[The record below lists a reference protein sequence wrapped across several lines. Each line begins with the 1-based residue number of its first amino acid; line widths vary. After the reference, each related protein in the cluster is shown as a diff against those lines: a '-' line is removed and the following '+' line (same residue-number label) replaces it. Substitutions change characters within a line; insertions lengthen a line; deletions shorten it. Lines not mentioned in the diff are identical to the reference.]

1 MKNVKLIFILFTSLL
16 LQNCTSNFEEVN
28 VDPNNPTE
36 VPAHLFL
43 GNIVRVNQN
52 AIYDTFVGGDMGLC
66 WAQHWSK
73 VQYNDEE
80 KYLPRRGVIDGI
92 WDQLYAD
99 VISDAK
105 SMYTIA
111 DKEGNNNLKGIS
123 LILQANAFQ
132 ILTDIYGPVPFSEV
146 GQAGNLKPKF
156 DSQEDVYTGIIN
168 YLTQAE
174 QLLALNQG
182 EVPSTSDLIYG
193 GDISKWR
200 KLGNSLK
207 FKVLMRI
214 SNKVNV
220 SASLQALVND
230 ANLMDSNEDSAQLI
244 YLAAQPDA
252 NPIYET
258 IIFGNRAEFKN
269 SSVLVDKLT
278 TLNDP
283 RRPIIS
289 QTNSSGQYVGNIP
302 GQENTSNYNGFSSP
316 GTFYLSPTLPGVIL
330 SHSQVKFLLAEAA
343 NRGLI
348 SGGQTAA
355 FNYYLEGIEASLV
368 FNGVPQTEIDAYLAL
383 PSLVF
388 TTQAD
393 GKVKIGEQNWIAL
406 YGQGVE
412 AWTEWRRTGVPA
424 LSPALNAAIPS
435 IPKRYYY
442 PTYSININRDNYLA
456 AIATLSN
463 GDELTSSVWWMN

>member
-1 MKNVKLIFILFTSLL
+1 M
-16 LQNCTSNFEEVN
+16 QNCTKDFEKVN
-28 VDPNNPTE
+28 IDPNSPTE

-43 GNIVRVNQN
+43 GNIIRVNQN
-52 AIYDTFVGGDMGLC
+52 AIYSTFVGGDMGLC

-92 WDQLYAD
+92 WDALYAD

-105 SMYTIA
+105 SMYSIA
-111 DKEGNNNLKGIS
+111 SAEGNTNLQGIS
-123 LILQANAFQ
+123 LVLQANSFQ
-132 ILTDIYGPVPFSEV
+132 ILTDIYGPVPFTEV
-146 GQAGNLKPKF
+146 GQVGNLKPKF
-156 DSQEDVYTGIIN
+156 DSQEDVYNGIIDF
-168 YLTQAE
+168 LTQAD

-182 EVPSTSDLIYG
+182 QVPATSDLLYG
-193 GDISKWR
+193 GNIAKWR
-200 KLGNSLK
+200 KLANSLK
-207 FKVLMRI
+207 LKALMRI

-220 SASLQALVND
+220 SSQVQALVT
-230 ANLMDSNEDSAQLI
+230 AGNLMSSNEDSAQLV

-258 IIFGNRAEFKN
+258 IIFGNRAEYKN
-269 SSVLVDKLT
+269 SSVFIDKLT
-278 TLNDP
+278 LLNDP

-289 QTNSSGQYVGNIP
+289 QTNNAGQYVGNPP
-302 GQENTSNYNGFSSP
+302 GVENISNYNGFSSP

-330 SHSQVKFLLAEAA
+330 SHAQVKFLLAEAA

-348 SGGQTAA
+348 SGGQTMAY
-355 FNYYLEGIEASLV
+355 NYYIEGIEASLK
-368 FNGVPQTEIDAYLAL
+368 FNGVSQSNIDNYLAQ
-383 PSLVF
+383 PNINF

-393 GKVKIGEQNWIAL
+393 GRVKIGEQNWIAL

-424 LSPALNAAIPS
+424 LLPAANAALPS
-435 IPKRYYY
+435 IPKRYFY
-442 PTYSININRDNYLA
+442 PTYLVNINKDNYLA
-456 AIATLSN
+456 ATATLTG
-463 GDELTSSVWWMN
+463 GDQLTSPIWWMN